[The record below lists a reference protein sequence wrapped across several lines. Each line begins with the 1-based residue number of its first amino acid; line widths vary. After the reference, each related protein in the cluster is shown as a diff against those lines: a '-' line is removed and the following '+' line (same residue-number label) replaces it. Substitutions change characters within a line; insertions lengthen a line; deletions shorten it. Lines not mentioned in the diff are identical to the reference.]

1 MQSFV
6 ALPETCL
13 APSFRA
19 APERHNFA
27 WISVERGVS
36 KVQIEVQ
43 HNATQSKISSWK
55 KYIVF
60 FCFCFTCI
68 SDLMLELARWQ
79 CYVWSKESSPDWNV
93 SLYRSSDMFNFC
105 HRIGPSSSITAEPL
119 TEVSPWCWKHQCSHY
134 EARCL
139 TKHSGRHKPLESR
152 FILLSSLS

>member
-1 MQSFV
+1 MQSSV

-19 APERHNFA
+19 APERHTAFHR
-27 WISVERGVS
+27 ISVERGVS

-43 HNATQSKISSWK
+43 HNSTQSKISSWK

-60 FCFCFTCI
+60 FCLYFTCI
-68 SDLMLELARWQ
+68 SDLMLELAR
-79 CYVWSKESSPDWNV
+79 SKESSPDWNV
-93 SLYRSSDMFNFC
+93 SLYRSSYMFNFC

-139 TKHSGRHKPLESR
+139 AKHSGRHKPLESR